1 MAARLVVLGLLVAG
15 CQCWKLPVVNQGRR
29 AQYYTQ
35 QNDGSYSYGFDTAEG
50 LYQAQEGDDVNE
62 VRGKFGADGG
72 SVEYTAG
79 VNGYV
84 VTSLKEPSAP
94 STRTYV
100 SKTPVRY
107 ATLEELAT
115 HPEQVED
122 TAEVKAAKA
131 TFRATYDA
139 LAAAAEAAPD
149 TNIITGPAPAAPVHS
164 VTYSAPAPQ
173 PVYLAPAP
181 VAIKYSG
188 PAAPLDASGKVD
200 DTAEV
205 KAAKASFKAAY
216 DAAAA
221 AAAAAPDVNIITG
234 AVPVAT
240 YSAPAPA
247 PVAIKYQGPGA
258 PLDASGNVD
267 DTAEV
272 KAAKATFKA
281 TYDALAAAAEAAP
294 DVNIITGPAP
304 AAPIHSVTYS
314 APAPQ
319 QVYLAPAPVAIKY
332 SGPAAPL
339 DASGNVDDTAE
350 VKAAKASFKAAYD
363 AAAAA
368 AAAAPDDDII
378 TASSPVITY
387 GGQQAAAAGFEST
400 DGSYE
405 FSYTTGDS
413 SRYESADAALN
424 VNGNFEFVAD
434 DAQRRR
440 VDYKAGADTGFIASG
455 AHLPASVQ
463 DTAEVASAKAAFR
476 SAYHAAAAAAE
487 AAPDTGIITGPAP
500 AVAINAATY
509 SAPATQ
515 PAYIAPAPVAIKYSG
530 PAAPLD
536 ASGNVDDTAEV
547 KAAKAAFRAAY
558 DAAAAAAAAAPDTN
572 IIMGGVPFV
581 ASNVATY
588 SAPVAAPVAIK
599 YSGPAA
605 PLDASGN
612 VDDTAEVKAAK
623 ASFKAAYDAAA
634 AAAAAAPDVNIITGA
649 VPVATYSAPAP
660 APVHS
665 VTYSAPASHST
676 YLAPAPVAI
685 KYSGP
690 AAPLDASG
698 NVDDTA
704 EVKAAKAA
712 FRAAYDAAAAAAAAA
727 PDDDS
732 ITSSGQATSAGYSA
746 SSIPVVH
753 STYSASHGN
762 MRTITFDGITLM
774 VAEPYGSSKFGYSY
788 E

>member
-1 MAARLVVLGLLVAG
+1 MPQNRVDDGVKEGTATSELKVLKLQRGRKAAQFTRACNAAETQITCRANEEELRKRLEALNTALDGVLKINDDYAEKVQEVSEIEESEEYATRMTARHASTVKAIEDAIKLKSSGCSASETEGKPMSLAPRRDGSKVVLGLLVAG

-149 TNIITGPAPAAPVHS
+149 VNIITGPAPAAPVHS

-173 PVYLAPAP
+173 QVYLAPAP

-272 KAAKATFKA
+272 KAAKATFRA

-304 AAPIHSVTYS
+304 AAPVHSVSYS
-314 APAPQ
+314 APAPHSA
-319 QVYLAPAPVAIKY
+319 YLAPAPVTIKY

-350 VKAAKASFKAAYD
+350 VKAAKATFKATYD
-363 AAAAA
+363 A
-368 AAAAPDDDII
+368 
-378 TASSPVITY
+378 
-387 GGQQAAAAGFEST
+387 
-400 DGSYE
+400 
-405 FSYTTGDS
+405 
-413 SRYESADAALN
+413 L
-424 VNGNFEFVAD
+424 
-434 DAQRRR
+434 
-440 VDYKAGADTGFIASG
+440 
-455 AHLPASVQ
+455 
-463 DTAEVASAKAAFR
+463 
-476 SAYHAAAAAAE
+476 AAAAE
-487 AAPDTGIITGPAP
+487 
-500 AVAINAATY
+500 
-509 SAPATQ
+509 
-515 PAYIAPAPVAIKYSG
+515 
-530 PAAPLD
+530 
-536 ASGNVDDTAEV
+536 
-547 KAAKAAFRAAY
+547 
-558 DAAAAAAAAAPDTN
+558 
-572 IIMGGVPFV
+572 
-581 ASNVATY
+581 
-588 SAPVAAPVAIK
+588 
-599 YSGPAA
+599 
-605 PLDASGN
+605 
-612 VDDTAEVKAAK
+612 
-623 ASFKAAYDAAA
+623 
-634 AAAAAAPDVNIITGA
+634 AAPDVNIITGA
-649 VPVATYSAPAP
+649 VPAATYSAPAP

-665 VTYSAPASHST
+665 VTYSAPAPHST

-690 AAPLDASG
+690 AAPMDASGPAAPLDASG
-698 NVDDTA
+698 NVEDTA

-727 PDDDS
+727 PDDDI
-732 ITSSGQATSAGYSA
+732 ITSSGQVTSAGYSA

-753 STYSASHGN
+753 STYSASQGN